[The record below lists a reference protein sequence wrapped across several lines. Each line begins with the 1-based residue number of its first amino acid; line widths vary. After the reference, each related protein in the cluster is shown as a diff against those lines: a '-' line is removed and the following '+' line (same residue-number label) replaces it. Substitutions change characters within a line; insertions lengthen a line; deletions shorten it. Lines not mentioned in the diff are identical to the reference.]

1 MTPGNSPV
9 VSPTPHSEEPQPGT
23 ADWLMPTEHLGTA
36 AGDLMD
42 VGTGKIYIK
51 KKNTQEKRGTR
62 LARIGFKDTHSKTES
77 IARNV
82 RLAKGELYFS

>member
-42 VGTGKIYIK
+42 VGTGKI
-51 KKNTQEKRGTR
+51 
-62 LARIGFKDTHSKTES
+62 
-77 IARNV
+77 
-82 RLAKGELYFS
+82 